1 MKYAIEKKAGL
12 PAYMQI
18 YNQLRQDIASGLIPA
33 GARLPSKR
41 FLAGELGVSVIT
53 VAHAYELLV
62 DGAYAQARQRSGY
75 YADFGPGCGQASAP
89 GRAKLADMSAE
100 LADME
105 DFPFSLLARTMRRV
119 LSDYGR
125 RILVKS
131 PNSGCMELREALAA
145 YLGRSRG
152 LSVRPEQIV
161 VGSGAEYLYSM
172 AAQLLGRE
180 RVFALEE
187 PCYDKI
193 RRVYE
198 ANAVRCLPLRLGE
211 DGILPEELAA
221 CSAGALHVT
230 PFHSYPSGIT
240 ASAARRHDYARWARE
255 RGAYIVEDDYDSD
268 FASVSRRI
276 ETICSLA
283 PERVIYINTFSK
295 ILAPSMRMGFM
306 VLPEGLLGEYE
317 RRLGFYSCTV
327 PVYDQYVLA
336 EFINGGHMERYINR
350 RRRKRRQEILNK
362 TKDKTED

>member
-1 MKYAIEKKAGL
+1 
-12 PAYMQI
+12 
-18 YNQLRQDIASGLIPA
+18 
-33 GARLPSKR
+33 
-41 FLAGELGVSVIT
+41 
-53 VAHAYELLV
+53 
-62 DGAYAQARQRSGY
+62 
-75 YADFGPGCGQASAP
+75 
-89 GRAKLADMSAE
+89 
-100 LADME
+100 ME
-105 DFPFSLLARTMRRV
+105 DFPFSLLARTMRPGPLGLRAAHT
-119 LSDYGR
+119 R
-125 RILVKS
+125 KI

-240 ASAARRHDYARWARE
+240 ASAARAARLRPLGQGARGLYCGG
-255 RGAYIVEDDYDSD
+255 RLRFG

-306 VLPEGLLGEYE
+306 VLPEGLLGE
-317 RRLGFYSCTV
+317 
-327 PVYDQYVLA
+327 
-336 EFINGGHMERYINR
+336 
-350 RRRKRRQEILNK
+350 
-362 TKDKTED
+362 